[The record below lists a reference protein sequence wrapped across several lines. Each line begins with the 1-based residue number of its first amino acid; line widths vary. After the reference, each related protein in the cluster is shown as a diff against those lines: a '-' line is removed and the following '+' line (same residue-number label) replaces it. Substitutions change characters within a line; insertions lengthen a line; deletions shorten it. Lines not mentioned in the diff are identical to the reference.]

1 LKSINEVTLT
11 GSLIGNVTPSFSND
25 KAVICFTLETCEAL
39 FDPVDEQRRFAA
51 ELHTVRVFGELAV
64 RLSQQLNPGMQVYV
78 RGKQKRTGTL
88 NLITEVII
96 EDGGIAFQI
105 CDLVSKRVSESS
117 QPKQSVTPAHDLI
130 QRPANFTAFAIEE
143 SPRVAVISTG
153 HVMVDDAMIM
163 PDLCWNSETE
173 DGHYWIQT
181 APGGWI
187 IRIGNC
193 EEWEQEL
200 INNGISYYALHN
212 LKMLEKAGYS
222 WIHFDASAQ
231 VIKGLNFWDW

>member
-1 LKSINEVTLT
+1 MKSINEVTLT
-11 GSLIGNVTPSFSND
+11 GSLIGNVTPSFSGE

-39 FDPVDEQRRFAA
+39 YHADGFTRFTSI
-51 ELHTVRVFGELAV
+51 LHSVIVNGALAV
-64 RLSQQLNPGMQVYV
+64 RLSQELSPGMYVYV
-78 RGKQKRTGTL
+78 RGKQRHTGAAGQV
-88 NLITEVII
+88 TEVTV
-96 EDGGIAFQI
+96 ENGGMAFQFSAPFS
-105 CDLVSKRVSESS
+105 DKFSVSS
-117 QPKQSVTPAHDLI
+117 QSKKSVTPAHDLI
-130 QRPANFTAFAIEE
+130 QRPAGFTAFAIEE

-200 INNGISYYALHN
+200 INNGISYFALRN
-212 LKMLEKAGYS
+212 LKLLEKDGYS